1 MTPDRVSNRERQ
13 MTQHEAARW
22 TTLIDSG
29 FMSESE
35 RSELHTWLEVPQN
48 ARAMSECRSMLAM
61 LHELPDHK
69 KELLRTIAGL
79 AEPGE
84 PVAVKKIALPPGYR
98 LAAILRFLLTPT
110 AFNRYVYPV
119 ISDMQEQYNEAIA
132 VGKKW
137 EARWIVVRQHLSI
150 FVSWNW
156 LYAFVI
162 REVLR
167 FLWRRD

>member
-1 MTPDRVSNRERQ
+1 MSPGSVSNQELQ

-22 TTLIDSG
+22 ITLIDSG
-29 FMSESE
+29 SMSESE
-35 RSELHTWLEVPQN
+35 RSELHTWLEVHRN
-48 ARAMSECRSMLAM
+48 ARAMSEFRSL
-61 LHELPDHK
+61 LVILQELPDHK
-69 KELLRTIAGL
+69 KKLLRAISGL
-79 AEPGE
+79 DEPGE
-84 PVAVKKIALPPGYR
+84 PVAAKIALPPGYR

-110 AFNRYVYPV
+110 AFSRYVYPV

-156 LYAFVI
+156 LYAFII

-167 FLWRRD
+167 FLWRRH